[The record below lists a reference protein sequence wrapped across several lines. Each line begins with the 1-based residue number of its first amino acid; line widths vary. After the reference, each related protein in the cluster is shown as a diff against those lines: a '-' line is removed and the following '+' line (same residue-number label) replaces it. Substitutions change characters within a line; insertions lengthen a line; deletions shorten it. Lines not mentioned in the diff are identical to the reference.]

1 MSRTE
6 PLPLFYSLNRFID
19 HEACISAGSVEI
31 CRASFILDVL
41 GEGANSAG
49 KLTVE
54 GKLDTCGSVSLS
66 HSSLLQDVKSCR
78 KHGLKEVVLSGIGGQ
93 SKPLREA
100 GVLHVEAADGK
111 VKKILCYKF
120 DQQVG
125 NTDKILLLSLR
136 TIRDANI
143 DILHHMDQS
152 LDGISSPLLFLK
164 DKVVGRHKK
173 KNLHGKARAAE
184 SFLRKQK
191 GKFNRGNHCAFL
203 LASSTPV
210 AKMYAQQK
218 FSGFS
223 DRSLHCLWEF
233 DAKDLRSF
241 PPEEKE
247 SSPSTADRLA
257 SNAVIREHF
266 HSYAEHE
273 SYMSEIQLR
282 RIVDKMANET
292 ADQGTDGDEVMQKGG
307 VSISKFSKEAL
318 EIGAAVDES
327 ILKKVRKVFDLNKG
341 DDAVFR
347 TKNGAPKI
355 MTKFKD
361 KPYSYELLPEYANG
375 SKKFPTVKSMNW
387 EGKTATAKVIRG
399 FTSSTPVV
407 QRCPKQECCT

>member
-31 CRASFILDVL
+31 CRASFILDVV

-66 HSSLLQDVKSCR
+66 HSSLLQDVRSCR

-93 SKPLREA
+93 TKPLREA

-184 SFLRKQK
+184 NFLRKQK

-210 AKMYAQQK
+210 A
-218 FSGFS
+218 
-223 DRSLHCLWEF
+223 
-233 DAKDLRSF
+233 
-241 PPEEKE
+241 
-247 SSPSTADRLA
+247 
-257 SNAVIREHF
+257 
-266 HSYAEHE
+266 
-273 SYMSEIQLR
+273 
-282 RIVDKMANET
+282 
-292 ADQGTDGDEVMQKGG
+292 
-307 VSISKFSKEAL
+307 
-318 EIGAAVDES
+318 
-327 ILKKVRKVFDLNKG
+327 
-341 DDAVFR
+341 
-347 TKNGAPKI
+347 
-355 MTKFKD
+355 
-361 KPYSYELLPEYANG
+361 
-375 SKKFPTVKSMNW
+375 
-387 EGKTATAKVIRG
+387 
-399 FTSSTPVV
+399 
-407 QRCPKQECCT
+407 

>member
-49 KLTVE
+49 RLTVE
-54 GKLDTCGSVSLS
+54 GKLMDTCGSVSLS
-66 HSSLLQDVKSCR
+66 HSSLLQDVKDCR

-120 DQQVG
+120 DQRVG

-143 DILHHMDQS
+143 DILHQMNQS

-184 SFLRKQK
+184 NFLRKQK
-191 GKFNRGNHCAFL
+191 GKYNRGNYSALLISGVQYPGGKKICA
-203 LASSTPV
+203 
-210 AKMYAQQK
+210 
-218 FSGFS
+218 
-223 DRSLHCLWEF
+223 
-233 DAKDLRSF
+233 
-241 PPEEKE
+241 
-247 SSPSTADRLA
+247 
-257 SNAVIREHF
+257 
-266 HSYAEHE
+266 AE
-273 SYMSEIQLR
+273 
-282 RIVDKMANET
+282 V
-292 ADQGTDGDEVMQKGG
+292 
-307 VSISKFSKEAL
+307 
-318 EIGAAVDES
+318 
-327 ILKKVRKVFDLNKG
+327 
-341 DDAVFR
+341 
-347 TKNGAPKI
+347 
-355 MTKFKD
+355 
-361 KPYSYELLPEYANG
+361 
-375 SKKFPTVKSMNW
+375 
-387 EGKTATAKVIRG
+387 
-399 FTSSTPVV
+399 
-407 QRCPKQECCT
+407 